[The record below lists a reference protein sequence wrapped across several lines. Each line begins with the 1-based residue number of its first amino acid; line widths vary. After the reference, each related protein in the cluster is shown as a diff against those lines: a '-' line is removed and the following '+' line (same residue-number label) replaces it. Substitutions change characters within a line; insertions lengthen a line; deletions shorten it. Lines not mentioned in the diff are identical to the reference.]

1 MSLSKSQTGTGRHL
15 TGKVVMGMS
24 SPGPDIMSIQEL
36 EGKRHLIWDDSTN
49 EEYLARV
56 QHLAKEKAKEIIML
70 AELEAEGLRA
80 TARHDGYQEGLVQA
94 QAELDQHTQAMSAE
108 VETLL
113 SQLGAQGATI
123 FESRREDIM
132 ALIRLAVEKTLKVEI
147 SENRKA
153 SLESLMQEAL
163 DRLESQRQL
172 KIKCAAEDAEDLDA
186 FLKIIQERNP
196 SLKYWSVKGDPA
208 LAQGGVV
215 VEAAEGKIDNSV
227 ATRWQGVEPILD
239 QLAAAVTDTSK
250 D

>member
-1 MSLSKSQTGTGRHL
+1 
-15 TGKVVMGMS
+15 
-24 SPGPDIMSIQEL
+24 
-36 EGKRHLIWDDSTN
+36 
-49 EEYLARV
+49 
-56 QHLAKEKAKEIIML
+56 
-70 AELEAEGLRA
+70 
-80 TARHDGYQEGLVQA
+80 
-94 QAELDQHTQAMSAE
+94 
-108 VETLL
+108 
-113 SQLGAQGATI
+113 
-123 FESRREDIM
+123 M
-132 ALIRLAVEKTLKVEI
+132 ALIRMAVEKTLKVEM

-172 KIKCAAEDAEDLDA
+172 KITCAAEDAEDLDA

-239 QLAAAVTDTSK
+239 QLAATVTDTSK